1 VEAFLNDWEKVPEE
15 NEGTVGRS
23 SAMIDFLKRLF
34 DRLPIA
40 PEKREVFNLPNTIS
54 MLRIGVIPVLF
65 FLLLSPGKV
74 MSLVI
79 AILFIA
85 AALTD
90 LLDGYIARK
99 YQIVTTMGKF
109 LDPIA
114 DKLIVNTAM
123 IMMIPISR
131 IPAWIVAVIVIR
143 DFAVDGIRNIASSN
157 GIVIQASPLGKR
169 KTLCQIFAV
178 SALMIHYPFIGADAH
193 VVGMVILYIALILTV
208 VSGTE
213 YFVKFYRTSIQKN

>member
-1 VEAFLNDWEKVPEE
+1 
-15 NEGTVGRS
+15 
-23 SAMIDFLKRLF
+23 MIDFLKRSF
-34 DRLPIA
+34 DRLPI
-40 PEKREVFNLPNTIS
+40 PEEKRDVFNLPNTIT
-54 MLRIGVIPVLF
+54 MLRIGVIPALF
-65 FLLLSPGKV
+65 CLLFSPGPA

-90 LLDGYIARK
+90 LLDGYIARR

-123 IMMIPISR
+123 ILMIPIGR
-131 IPAWIVAVIVIR
+131 IPAWIVAIIIIR
-143 DFAVDGIRNIASSN
+143 DFAVDGIRNIASSE
-157 GIVIQASPLGKR
+157 GMIIQASPLGKR

-193 VVGMVILYIALILTV
+193 TIGMIILYIALILTV
-208 VSGTE
+208 TSGID
-213 YFVKFYRTSIQKN
+213 YFLKFYRNSIRKNG

>member
-1 VEAFLNDWEKVPEE
+1 
-15 NEGTVGRS
+15 
-23 SAMIDFLKRLF
+23 MIDFLKRSF
-34 DRLPIA
+34 DRLPI
-40 PEKREVFNLPNTIS
+40 PEEKRDVFNLPNTIS
-54 MLRIGVIPVLF
+54 MMRIGVIPALF
-65 FLLLSPGKV
+65 ALLFSPGPA

-79 AILFIA
+79 TILFIA

-90 LLDGYIARK
+90 LLDGYIARR

-123 IMMIPISR
+123 ILMIPIDR
-131 IPAWIVAVIVIR
+131 IPAWIVAVIIIR
-143 DFAVDGIRNIASSN
+143 DFAVDGIRNIASSE
-157 GIVIQASPLGKR
+157 GMIIQASPLGKR

-193 VVGMVILYIALILTV
+193 MIGMAILYIALILTV
-208 VSGTE
+208 TSGIE
-213 YFVKFYRTSIQKN
+213 YFLLFYRHSIRKSG

>member
-1 VEAFLNDWEKVPEE
+1 
-15 NEGTVGRS
+15 
-23 SAMIDFLKRLF
+23 MIDYLMRLF

-40 PEKREVFNLPNTIS
+40 PDKKEVFNLPNTIS

-65 FLLLSPGKV
+65 CLLLSPGKV

-79 AILFIA
+79 AVLFIA

-99 YQIVTTMGKF
+99 YRIVTTMGKF

-123 IMMIPISR
+123 ILMIPINR
-131 IPAWIVAVIVIR
+131 IPAWIVAVIIIR
-143 DFAVDGIRNIASSN
+143 DFAVDGLRHIASSN
-157 GIVIQASPLGKR
+157 GIIIQASQLGKR

-193 VVGMVILYIALILTV
+193 SVGMVILYIALVLTV
-208 VSGTE
+208 LSGAE
-213 YFVKFYRTSIQKN
+213 YFSKFYKTNIWKK

>member
-1 VEAFLNDWEKVPEE
+1 
-15 NEGTVGRS
+15 
-23 SAMIDFLKRLF
+23 MIDFLKRLF
-34 DRLPIA
+34 DRLPI
-40 PEKREVFNLPNTIS
+40 PEEQREVFNLPNTIT
-54 MLRIGVIPVLF
+54 MIRIGVIPALF
-65 FLLLSPGKV
+65 CLLFSPGPG

-90 LLDGYIARK
+90 LLDGYIARR

-123 IMMIPISR
+123 IPIGR
-131 IPAWIVAVIVIR
+131 IPAWIVAVIIIR
-143 DFAVDGIRNIASSN
+143 DFAVDGIRNIASSE
-157 GIVIQASPLGKR
+157 GMIIQASPLGKR

-193 VVGMVILYIALILTV
+193 AVGMIILYIALVLTV
-208 VSGTE
+208 TSGID
-213 YFVKFYRTSIQKN
+213 YFLKFYRSSIRRNG

>member
-1 VEAFLNDWEKVPEE
+1 
-15 NEGTVGRS
+15 
-23 SAMIDFLKRLF
+23 MIDFLKRYF
-34 DRLPIA
+34 DRLPIS
-40 PEKREVFNLPNTIS
+40 PEKKEIFNLPNTIS
-54 MLRIGVIPVLF
+54 MLRIGVIPIL
-65 FLLLSPGKV
+65 FLLLFSPGRV

-90 LLDGYIARK
+90 LLDGYVARR

-123 IMMIPISR
+123 ILMIPIGR

-143 DFAVDGIRNIASSN
+143 DFAVDGIRTIASSE
-157 GIVIQASPLGKR
+157 GIFIQASPLGKR

-193 VVGMVILYIALILTV
+193 MVGMVILYIALVLTI
-208 VSGTE
+208 VSGID
-213 YFVKFYRTSIQKN
+213 YFIKFYRTGVRKTGS

>member
-1 VEAFLNDWEKVPEE
+1 M
-15 NEGTVGRS
+15 
-23 SAMIDFLKRLF
+23 MIDFLKRSF
-34 DRLPIA
+34 DRLPI
-40 PEKREVFNLPNTIS
+40 PEDKRDIFNLPNTIT

-65 FLLLSPGKV
+65 GLLFSPGPA

-90 LLDGYIARK
+90 ILDGYIARRFK
-99 YQIVTTMGKF
+99 IVTTMGKF

-123 IMMIPISR
+123 ILMIPIGR
-131 IPAWIVAVIVIR
+131 IPAWIVAVIIIR
-143 DFAVDGIRNIASSN
+143 DFAVDGIRNIAA
-157 GIVIQASPLGKR
+157 GEGMIIQASPLGKR
-169 KTLCQIFAV
+169 KMLCQIFAV

-193 VVGMVILYIALILTV
+193 AIGMVILFIALVLTV
-208 VSGTE
+208 TSGID
-213 YFVKFYRTSIQKN
+213 YFLKFYRTSIRKKG

>member
-1 VEAFLNDWEKVPEE
+1 
-15 NEGTVGRS
+15 
-23 SAMIDFLKRLF
+23 MIEFLKRSF
-34 DRLPIA
+34 DRLPIS
-40 PEKREVFNLPNTIS
+40 PGKKEIFNLPNTIS
-54 MLRIGVIPVLF
+54 LLRIGVIPILF
-65 FLLLSPGKV
+65 LLLLSPGPA

-79 AILFIA
+79 AVLFIA

-99 YQIVTTMGKF
+99 FQIVTTMGKF

-123 IMMIPISR
+123 ILMIPIGR

-143 DFAVDGIRNIASSN
+143 DFAVDGIRTIASSER
-157 GIVIQASPLGKR
+157 IFIQASPLGKR

-193 VVGMVILYIALILTV
+193 AVGMVILYIALVLTV
-208 VSGTE
+208 VSGVD
-213 YFVKFYRTSIQKN
+213 YFIKFYRISMKAS

>member
-1 VEAFLNDWEKVPEE
+1 
-15 NEGTVGRS
+15 
-23 SAMIDFLKRLF
+23 MIDFLKRSF
-34 DRLPIA
+34 DRLPI
-40 PEKREVFNLPNTIS
+40 PEEKRDVFNLPNTIS
-54 MLRIGVIPVLF
+54 MMRIGVLPALF
-65 FLLLSPGKV
+65 ALLFSPGPV

-90 LLDGYIARK
+90 LLDGYIARR
-99 YQIVTTMGKF
+99 YQIITTMGKF

-123 IMMIPISR
+123 ILLIPIGR
-131 IPAWIVAVIVIR
+131 IPAWIVAIIIIR
-143 DFAVDGIRNIASSN
+143 DFAVDGIRNIASSE
-157 GIVIQASPLGKR
+157 GMIIQASPLGKR

-193 VVGMVILYIALILTV
+193 MIGMVILYIALILTV
-208 VSGTE
+208 TSGID
-213 YFVKFYRTSIQKN
+213 YFLKFYRHSIRKNS